1 MKRINNTSKILL
13 VIFLSLTMGLTG
25 CSSNSNE
32 KNGTTEVKTERDFTP
47 LEKEISK
54 LKDFQKTDKVYD
66 NKDLELFNKIQGY
79 LYSVNEQYGR
89 DSVEI
94 IELIPP
100 TKEGLAELEKYGE
113 NYKFI
118 SNVIIPCCFQYTD
131 EREWVKRY
139 PTHMNEEIKTYWHR
153 ADPKYLYATQ
163 EELMDFVSSNLKKKE
178 WYYQFEY

>member
-13 VIFLSLTMGLTG
+13 ATTLSLTMGLTG
-25 CSSNSNE
+25 CNSNSNE
-32 KNGTTEVKTERDFTP
+32 KNGTTEVKTEKEFTP
-47 LEKEISK
+47 LEKEISE

-100 TKEGLAELEKYGE
+100 TEEGLAELEKDGE
-113 NYKFI
+113 DYHFI
-118 SNVIIPCCFQYTD
+118 SNVIIPCSFYFTD
-131 EREWVKRY
+131 EGNWVKCY
-139 PTHMNEEIKTYWHR
+139 PAHMNEEIKAYWFR
-153 ADPKYLYATQ
+153 ADMEYLYTTQ
-163 EELMDFVSSNLKKKE
+163 EELNNVFGSNME
-178 WYYQFEY
+178 ETDHQFKY

>member
-1 MKRINNTSKILL
+1 MKRINNISKILL
-13 VIFLSLTMGLTG
+13 ATTLSLTMGLTG
-25 CSSNSNE
+25 CNSNSNE
-32 KNGTTEVKTERDFTP
+32 KHGTTEVKTERDFTP

-66 NKDLELFNKIQGY
+66 NKDLEPFNKIQGY

-139 PTHMNEEIKTYWHR
+139 PFQMNEEIKTYWNR